1 MLNTVL
7 LEGLI
12 DSYKW
17 SKNKTGFYVTIT
29 QKRKFC
35 NQTFTDYYVIYAN
48 DQLGLELEKYVLEHE
63 YLAVKGSLTT
73 YQDKKSKVWKTQIL
87 AEKILVR
94 K

>member
-29 QKRKFC
+29 QKRRFG
-35 NQTFTDYYVIYAN
+35 NQTYTDYYVIYAN

-63 YLAVKGSLTT
+63 YLAIKGVLTT
-73 YQDKKSKVWKTQIL
+73 YQDKKTKVWKTQIL

>member
-29 QKRKFC
+29 QKRKFG